1 MSTRRDSG
9 SRADR
14 QAPAQIYVRATGH
27 RRRWGLRLF
36 LVLLVLCAIGGG
48 LWLALAE
55 GRGSTRDHAGS
66 APQPTQVRVLR
77 GRVVVLNASPDRLRQ
92 LGSRELKRFLRRRMA
107 PGRRTERVGAARI
120 TYEIDRPRLVRRVRA
135 AIRAGGADVH
145 LPEREVAAQTTLPIL
160 QQALRNN
167 CETAALSMLLAA
179 KSVKAGQLS
188 LQRQL
193 PRSIPLDPAVT
204 ADGTTWGDPRR
215 GFVGRPDGGGPAGG
229 FGVYQAPIKQ
239 LASKRGVR
247 LRDLSGG
254 RPQTIYRSL
263 LQGRP
268 VIAWVGLS
276 DGPYKT
282 WRTRDGM
289 RVVGNLGEHTVVL
302 TGLAGDRVAL
312 NDPLSGRRLSWSRSQ
327 FEAMWRGLGRR
338 ALSV

>member
-14 QAPAQIYVRATGH
+14 QAPAQIYVRATGR

-36 LVLLVLCAIGGG
+36 LVLLMLCAIGGG

-55 GRGSTRDHAGS
+55 GRESTRDHAGS

-77 GRVVVLNASPDRLRQ
+77 DRLVVLNASPDRLRQ
-92 LGSRELKRFLRRRMA
+92 LGSRQLTRFLRRRMA

-193 PRSIPLDPAVT
+193 PRSIPLDPAVAAEGT
-204 ADGTTWGDPRR
+204 AWGYPRR
-215 GFVGRPDGGGPAGG
+215 THGGHGR
-229 FGVYQAPIKQ
+229 
-239 LASKRGVR
+239 
-247 LRDLSGG
+247 GG
-254 RPQTIYRSL
+254 R
-263 LQGRP
+263 G
-268 VIAWVGLS
+268 AA
-276 DGPYKT
+276 GP
-282 WRTRDGM
+282 
-289 RVVGNLGEHTVVL
+289 
-302 TGLAGDRVAL
+302 
-312 NDPLSGRRLSWSRSQ
+312 
-327 FEAMWRGLGRR
+327 RGLEG
-338 ALSV
+338 